1 MWIIYNHLDLDKYNY
16 YTVNH
21 SIHFVDT
28 DTDVQSN
35 TLLIELGMGLS
46 QISNQKID

>member
-1 MWIIYNHLDLDKYNY
+1 M
-16 YTVNH
+16 
-21 SIHFVDT
+21 HFVDT

-46 QISNQKID
+46 KYQTKK